1 MKRIALFL
9 LAVCLAFAFTGCSEP
24 QMYLPQENI
33 NLNYN
38 NVSAE
43 NSNFWLTEDTCYYT
57 HAPLYGLNYYAAT
70 QDGTEILLNTDTEAF
85 AKIQAFDG
93 LLYLLDWV
101 NESDYR
107 LHTYDPKTKEHT
119 VLESRLTDV
128 LSFFVVDGSVYY
140 IQEGSQ
146 RSLWVRLEDGTNTRV
161 AESVLSAGVMDG
173 KAVYLVQEENEFLLY
188 DYDLS
193 SGLSRQLGS
202 FSCEIE
208 SDEYAENAVSFT
220 KDRVLLTVSKDAHS
234 RLICY
239 DLSTGQTEEYAV
251 DGWLWSVIAYE
262 SYAFMVVVDD
272 IDPEADLWNS
282 TLYRVSLTD
291 GKRETVA
298 QLKGMVDTYVASDEC
313 VYIVQSTE
321 HDRIYR
327 MDLNGEKNLVSQ
339 W

>member
-1 MKRIALFL
+1 MKRFVLLL
-9 LAVCLAFAFTGCSEP
+9 LAVCLTLVCAGCAEP
-24 QMYLPQENI
+24 QVYVPQENV

-43 NSNFWLTEDTCYYT
+43 NSNFWLTDEACYYA
-57 HAPLYGLNYYAAT
+57 HAPLYGLHYYAAT
-70 QDGTEILLNTDTEAF
+70 QEGTKLLLNADNAAF
-85 AKIQAFDG
+85 AKIQAYG
-93 LLYLLDWV
+93 RLLYLLDWV
-101 NESDYR
+101 NGSDYR
-107 LHTYDPKTKEHT
+107 LHTYDPETKEHT
-119 VLESRLTDV
+119 VLERRLTDV
-128 LSFFVVDGSVYY
+128 LSFFVVDGVVYY

-146 RSLWVRLEDGTNTRV
+146 RSLWVRLEDGTNTQV
-161 AESVLSAGVMDG
+161 AMSVLSAGVMDG
-173 KAVYLVQEENEFLLY
+173 KPVYLVQNEEKFLLY

-202 FSCEIE
+202 FICEIGLDECAE
-208 SDEYAENAVSFT
+208 SQVSFT

-234 RLICY
+234 RLICH

-262 SYAFMVVVDD
+262 SHAFMVVVDD
-272 IDPEADLWNS
+272 IDPEADHWNS

-298 QLKGMVDTYVASDEC
+298 QLKGVVDTYVTSDDC

-321 HDRIYR
+321 HNRIYR
-327 MDLNGEKNLVSQ
+327 MDLSGEKSLVAQ